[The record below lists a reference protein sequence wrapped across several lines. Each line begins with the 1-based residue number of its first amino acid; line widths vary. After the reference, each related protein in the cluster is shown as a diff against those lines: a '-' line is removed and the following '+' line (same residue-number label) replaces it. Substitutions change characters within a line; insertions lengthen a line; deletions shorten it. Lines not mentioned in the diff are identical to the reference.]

1 MPALRQNPGS
11 APRSEVP
18 YLDPAVS
25 FSSAVEYWM
34 PFPWGTVD
42 SGITNTCAFDSFLAH
57 LVWMHRRDPTYFVRN
72 LNLVNSRAEQA
83 VKAVVNLYWR
93 QLPVPSAEN
102 LSTRA
107 HFIWR
112 DMLLQD
118 RSQQR
123 PLYGLQRDPAT
134 GKTFVNMAGGH
145 LTSVLTPLSDSS
157 LMWFVHSCDCRE
169 SADPS
174 SRFSQVVAADIW
186 KVTTGVY
193 DTPKS
198 KLKCRACQEPF
209 DSHHRPLVAPSTWFV
224 HFPVW
229 DGQNARPPFELSDL
243 PTILYLTELRTG
255 NEITFQLGY
264 VGYATSGT
272 PRNPLTHVTSIHYI
286 GRDYYWY
293 DGMVDSGTLHQ
304 MEDAYQEAPAHMGDP
319 QYVVYFRL

>member
-145 LTSVLTPLSDSS
+145 LTSALTPLSDSS

-186 KVTTGVY
+186 KVTPEFT
-193 DTPKS
+193 T
-198 KLKCRACQEPF
+198 
-209 DSHHRPLVAPSTWFV
+209 RPSP
-224 HFPVW
+224 
-229 DGQNARPPFELSDL
+229 N
-243 PTILYLTELRTG
+243 
-255 NEITFQLGY
+255 
-264 VGYATSGT
+264 
-272 PRNPLTHVTSIHYI
+272 
-286 GRDYYWY
+286 
-293 DGMVDSGTLHQ
+293 
-304 MEDAYQEAPAHMGDP
+304 
-319 QYVVYFRL
+319 